1 MTGSRRRTRRLR
13 TMVGALLLGSLA
25 AWAQPPAPGGT
36 LRVAVDADVPGLD
49 PHRVPTPA
57 GLRVLGNLFNSL
69 LTLDAAGNAVPDL
82 AESWDILEDGQVYV
96 FHLRRGVTF
105 HDGTACDAAAV
116 RWNYQRL
123 IPQEEPALHAS
134 IEPLIEAVDAL
145 DAHTVRFTLTRPRR
159 TLLPVLAAFFARV
172 VQRSPAADQ
181 RWGPQ
186 EVRWHPVGTGPF
198 RLARWEPGHRLVF
211 EKHPHYF
218 KPGLPHLD
226 RLDWRIIPAGVTR
239 ATALRA
245 GEVEFAHAVPRAH
258 VPRLA
263 SDPQLQVFRGHD
275 TRAIHSLFNLRR
287 PAFQDVRVRRALL
300 GYGLDRQAVARMA
313 LLGLAQPL
321 WSLVPPGSWGHLDF
335 GDRFP
340 YAPEQAKALLSEAG
354 YGARHPL
361 RYTLT
366 IPAANELLATVATIM
381 QAQYATL
388 GVQVA
393 VESLDRPR
401 FLRRVARDR
410 DWDQLLQVSG
420 EAFDLEA
427 AIRLIDL
434 RAGPDAPNQ
443 QDGQVQAL
451 IDRLREAAT
460 GEAYRQ
466 AGHDLQRYVTEHML
480 YPGVTTLPVI
490 QAARASVRGY
500 APGDPIRLETTW
512 LDRP

>member
-1 MTGSRRRTRRLR
+1 MTGSRRRTRRLM
-13 TMVGALLLGSLA
+13 TIVGALLLGALA

-57 GLRVLGNLFNSL
+57 ALRVLGNLFNSL
-69 LTLDAAGNAVPDL
+69 LTVDAAGHAVPDL
-82 AESWDILEDGQVYV
+82 AASWDILEDGTVYV
-96 FHLRRGVTF
+96 FHLRQGVTF
-105 HDGTACDAAAV
+105 HDSTEFDAAAV
-116 RWNYQRL
+116 RWNFRRL
-123 IPQEEPALHAS
+123 LPPEEPALHAPV
-134 IEPLIEAVDAL
+134 EPLIEAVDAL

-172 VQRSPAADQ
+172 VQWSPAASQ

-211 EKHPHYF
+211 ERHPHYF
-218 KPGLPHLD
+218 KPGLPYLD
-226 RLDWRIIPAGVTR
+226 RLDIRIIPAGVTR
-239 ATALRA
+239 VTALRA
-245 GEVEFAHAVPRAH
+245 GEVDFAHAVPRAH
-258 VPRLA
+258 VARLA
-263 SDPQLQVFRGHD
+263 SDAHLQVFRGRE
-275 TRAIHSLFNLRR
+275 TRALHSSVNLRK

-300 GYGLDRQAVARMA
+300 GYGLDRPAVARMA

-321 WSLVPPGSWGHLDF
+321 WSVVPPGSWGHIDV
-335 GDRFP
+335 GDQFP
-340 YAPEQAKALLSEAG
+340 YAPEQAKALLREAG
-354 YGARHPL
+354 YGAERPL

-366 IPAANELLATVATIM
+366 IPAANELLATVATIL
-381 QAQYATL
+381 QAQYAQL

-393 VESLDRPR
+393 VESLERPR

-427 AIRLIDL
+427 AIKVIDT
-434 RAGPDAPNQ
+434 RAGHNTPNH
-443 QDGQVQAL
+443 QDGQVQVL

-460 GEAYRQ
+460 EEAYGR

-480 YPGVTTLPVI
+480 YPSVTTLPVI

-500 APGDPIRLETTW
+500 APGDPIRFETTW